1 MESRSHWSI
10 LPPSLK
16 RRRSSSSSPPPLV
29 STRYRLQGGTE
40 TLAGMYAQEEE
51 DIQEQL
57 RAYFRPNRFCRAEDN
72 PHLARTPV
80 PDYPDDDRHTKRRRL
95 DTERRSAAAWS
106 EALWAWTERFA
117 GTAGKVLDFCWTMA
131 FQGLS
136 AGNGK
141 AYNLDQSPLHIA
153 KNKTRVEQSNQAEM
167 ARNKLKK
174 LNGQSA
180 VPECWTLIE
189 KLSLGGINPEVE
201 EEGEEEE
208 IC

>member
-1 MESRSHWSI
+1 
-10 LPPSLK
+10 
-16 RRRSSSSSPPPLV
+16 
-29 STRYRLQGGTE
+29 
-40 TLAGMYAQEEE
+40 MYAQEEE

-80 PDYPDDDRHTKRRRL
+80 PDYTDDDRRTKRRRL
-95 DTERRSAAAWS
+95 EIERRSAAAWS
-106 EALWAWTERFA
+106 QALWAWTERFA
-117 GTAGKVLDFCWTMA
+117 GTAGK
-131 FQGLS
+131 GLS
-136 AGNGK
+136 ADNGK
-141 AYNLDQSPLHIA
+141 AYNLDQSPLDIA
-153 KNKTRVEQSNQAEM
+153 KNKTRVERSNQVEM

-174 LNGQSA
+174 LNGQSD

-189 KLSLGGINPEVE
+189 KLSLGGINSEVE